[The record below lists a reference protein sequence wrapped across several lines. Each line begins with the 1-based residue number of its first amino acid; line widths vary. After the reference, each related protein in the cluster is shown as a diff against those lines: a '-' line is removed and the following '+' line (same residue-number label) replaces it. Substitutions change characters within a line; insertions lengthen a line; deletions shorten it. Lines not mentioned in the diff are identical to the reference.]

1 MDTIEISEK
10 TEEKAQDSPALNP
23 NLISDKE
30 SDEFTVIDTSPEQ
43 DRLMELDDK
52 PMRKLQSEDDE
63 LTRLLRALPGLSTV
77 QIRTLELRYLLLL
90 KSYKFRIGYIDF
102 LHHFTRLFIS
112 LGSVAVPALLSIQ
125 SPTSDRSIELYWT
138 TWALSLSVTC
148 LHNFVSIFRFDKKF
162 FAIHSTYEK
171 LQSEGWSYL
180 QLSGRYSGVNGYPHN
195 PPHQIKPT
203 HQNQFGLFVYMIEKI
218 QQKQISEEYNGKNEE
233 RQQGQA
239 ITTNPFR
246 SPVANQI
253 MSSPE
258 YTVSPVKKI

>member
-10 TEEKAQDSPALNP
+10 TEEKPQDSPDLN
-23 NLISDKE
+23 LHEAVDKE
-30 SDEFTVIDTSPEQ
+30 SDQFTVIDTTPEQ

-52 PMRKLQSEDDE
+52 PIRKLESESDE

-77 QIRTLELRYLLLL
+77 QIRILELRYLSLL
-90 KSYKFRIGYIDF
+90 KSYKFRIHYIDF
-102 LHHFTRLFIS
+102 FHHFTRLFIS

-125 SPTSDRSIELYWT
+125 SPTSDKSIELYWT

-162 FAIHSTYEK
+162 FAVHSTYEK

-180 QLSGRYSGVNGYPHN
+180 QLSGRYSGINGYPHN

-203 HQNQFGLFVYMIEKI
+203 HQNQFGLFVHTIEKI
-218 QQKQISEEYNGKNEE
+218 QQKQISDEYNGKSEE
-233 RQQGQA
+233 RPQGQA
-239 ITTNPFR
+239 ISANPFR
-246 SPVANQI
+246 SPIPHKN
-253 MSSPE
+253 SLSPE
-258 YTVSPVKKI
+258 YTLSPIKKI